1 MNENTSAGRGW
12 SRPRLRAVL
21 PAVAGPGH
29 SAWPRCAARF
39 WRVAGAAVLA
49 GIGPLAAACGGG
61 SHPAGSGASSPPGL
75 AQALDAYAHCMRG
88 HGLPGVYVT
97 RAPSS
102 PNPGTALMIFHGFAI
117 EGADSSSPGFGSA
130 QSTCQHLLPQG
141 TPPTAA
147 ELHQQFLSAVKSAR
161 CMRSHGYPDWPDP
174 QVVDGRVGIGF
185 PSSGIDVNSPQFQSA
200 AKACGQPVP
209 PGG

>member
-1 MNENTSAGRGW
+1 MNENTGTGPSR
-12 SRPRLRAVL
+12 SRPRLRVVL
-21 PAVAGPGH
+21 LAAAGPGH
-29 SAWPRCAARF
+29 PASPRCAVRLR
-39 WRVAGAAVLA
+39 RVVGAGVLA
-49 GIGPLAAACGGG
+49 GIGLLAAACGGG

-75 AQALDAYAHCMRG
+75 AQALGAYAHCLHG

-117 EGADSSSPGFGSA
+117 EGADPSSPGFQSA
-130 QSTCQHLLPQG
+130 QSACQHLLPQG
-141 TPPTAA
+141 TPPPGA

-174 QVVDGRVGIGF
+174 QVVNGRVGIGF